1 MQNIKRMVEQNKNNF
16 IFYNISRLREM
27 LRYMSPAQLALFI
40 EIPFLIHI
48 NDPEFPAHIP
58 SFKGHPG
65 LWHYENSGMAK
76 ELQKNRPEIKKH
88 LCLPSQNPLVQA
100 LYHIGS
106 LGTFTQSAK
115 SDFDFWVIIDPSQ
128 TDRHQLSAFQEKLQR
143 ITTYGKKKFSQ
154 EISFFIHT
162 AEKLQKNILDMT
174 DEVMAKPPPF
184 LIKEEFYRT
193 FLMITGKIPLWA
205 ILPPGLTDEEKKV
218 FRKYT
223 ESCEEYLDLGCPPEP
238 LPHRVIQ
245 QGLLWQI
252 CKASEDPSKALIKAS
267 ITASYQGSGQK
278 AALPLLCNEIRQ
290 NFNHPHMDDYTKDP
304 YVKAFDRVLTFHGK
318 RGDSASLAEAKVAI
332 FFRLSGFP
340 AVALPED
347 GSPKR
352 KILNH
357 YVKKWQLTAP
367 RLQKL
372 LNYTLWHEEE
382 KKLLDQAMI
391 RTIVRLYLHSLEN
404 EGEKS
409 HDNGDG
415 LILANKARCVMQQD
429 QKNRLPRSS
438 LFLKSLSFPCLGI
451 KMPENPDA
459 LWCLCAGTKL
469 LFSDTC
475 LLRVL
480 GWAMANGIYKP
491 GKNTLNMPG
500 GFKIFGSL
508 EKEENCTT
516 IFLALQPWMPISDEV
531 FLKEPVWERIIV
543 ALYGSPEKYKAG
555 LLLRNSWG
563 EIFFEA
569 LPLAPLD
576 TEEDRCYHL
585 AMKVLEYHGE
595 DSHYFLFHISPEA
608 MPQTIGRIRTLIEDS
623 RSMKKHKAKTP
634 LQRNV
639 RLDII

>member
-1 MQNIKRMVEQNKNNF
+1 MQNIKRVVEQNKNNF

-27 LRYMSPAQLALFI
+27 LRYMSPIKLDLFI

-48 NDPEFPAHIP
+48 NDPEFPAYTT
-58 SFKGHPG
+58 SFKGNPG

-76 ELQKNRPEIKKH
+76 ELQKKRPEIKEH
-88 LCLPSQNPLVQA
+88 LHLPLKKPLVQA

-115 SDFDFWVIIDPSQ
+115 SDFDFWVIIDPCQ
-128 TDRHQLSAFQEKLQR
+128 MDKHQLAAFQEKLQR
-143 ITTYGKKKFSQ
+143 ITTYGKKFFSQ

-162 AEKLQKNILDMT
+162 AETLKNNILDMT

-205 ILPPGLTDEEKKV
+205 ILPPDLTEEEKEN
-218 FRKYT
+218 FLKYT
-223 ESCEEYLDLGCPPEP
+223 EQLEEYLDMGCPPEP
-238 LPHRVIQ
+238 LPHYVVQ

-252 CKASEDPSKALIKAS
+252 CKAPEDPSKALIKAS
-267 ITASYQGSGQK
+267 ITASYQSRDK
-278 AALPLLCNEIRQ
+278 KTAAPLLCNEIRQ
-290 NFNHPHMDDYTKDP
+290 NFKHPHMDDYTKDP
-304 YVKAFDRVLTFHGK
+304 YVKAFNRVLAFHEEQ
-318 RGDSASLAEAKVAI
+318 GDSASLAEAKIAI

-340 AVALPED
+340 AVTLPEE

-367 RLQKL
+367 RLHKL
-372 LNYTLWHEEE
+372 LNYNLWHEEE
-382 KKLLDQAMI
+382 KKLLDQTMTQ
-391 RTIVRLYLHSLEN
+391 TIVQMYLHSLEN
-404 EGEKS
+404 EGGKS
-409 HDNGDG
+409 HDNGD
-415 LILANKARCVMQQD
+415 LIILANKARCVMQQD
-429 QKNRLPRSS
+429 QKNRMPRSS
-438 LFLKSLSFPCLGI
+438 LFLRSLPHTSLSI
-451 KMPENPDA
+451 KMPENQEFP
-459 LWCLCAGTKL
+459 WHLCSGPKI
-469 LFSDTC
+469 LFSDIC

-491 GKNTLNMPG
+491 GKNSLDMPDN
-500 GFKIFGSL
+500 FKVFGSL
-508 EKEENCTT
+508 EKEEKCTT

-531 FLKEPVWERIIV
+531 FLKKPVWERIIV
-543 ALYGSPEKYKAG
+543 ALYGSSEKYKAG
-555 LLLRNSWG
+555 LLVRNSWG

-569 LPLAPLD
+569 LPFDPLD
-576 TEEDRCYHL
+576 TEEDKCYHT

-595 DSHYFLFHISPEA
+595 DSHYFIFQISLKA
-608 MPQTIGRIRTLIEDS
+608 MPQTVGRIRTIIEDS
-623 RSMKKHKAKTP
+623 PSIKKQKVNTP